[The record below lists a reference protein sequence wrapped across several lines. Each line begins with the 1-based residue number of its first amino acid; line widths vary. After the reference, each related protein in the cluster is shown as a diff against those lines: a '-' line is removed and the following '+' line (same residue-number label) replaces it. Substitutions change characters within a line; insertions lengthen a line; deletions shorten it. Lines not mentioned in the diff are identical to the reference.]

1 VRGDDLQ
8 LREEIDHLIAVGDAL
23 GASLRLTELWQQ
35 ETGAAVASFLIPRY
49 EKLRGARPFIPHR
62 LAILRSFTLEPVVP
76 LLRAAAFVAGVDLT
90 VHLGGFNTYPQEIL
104 DTASP
109 LYSFAPDTVILAVQ
123 TRDVARELWS
133 DYADLAADAVQPAI
147 ARSVASFQ
155 SCVRTFRQQS
165 VANLI
170 VHALEQPPI
179 PSLGVLDAQT
189 DGGQSAAIRQ
199 INDGL
204 RGFCQELRGVYMLDY
219 DSLVARHGYAHW
231 HDESKWL
238 TARMPISASYIMH
251 LAQEWL
257 RFLLPL
263 AGRTAKAVVVDLD
276 NTLWG
281 GVIGEDGMHG
291 IRLGQEYPGAAYQ
304 ALQRALLDLR
314 RKGIL
319 LAVCSKNNLEDA
331 MEVLE
336 KHPDMLLKPEHF
348 AAMRINWSDK
358 TQNLREIAAELN
370 IGIDAIAFLDD
381 NPVERAQVRV
391 DLPEMTVIEL
401 PADPSKY
408 ADAVRDSPVF
418 ERLTLSEED
427 RRRASFYASG
437 RERANAEQS
446 FESKEDFLR
455 SLEQEAEVVTVGPA
469 TLARVAQL
477 TQKTNQFNLTTRRYS
492 EQQIS
497 ELAKRPGWQVVS
509 LRLRDRYGDHGLVGV
524 AIVQFGAE
532 SCEIDTFLLSCR
544 VIGRSVET
552 ALLSHLVETA
562 RTRGAQFMRGWFF
575 STRKNAPAKNF
586 YAQHGFQQ
594 ESSDSE
600 GSPWTLDLQKAE
612 IACPE
617 WIKVRVLAGAKF

>member
-1 VRGDDLQ
+1 MRGDDLQ

-35 ETGAAVASFLIPRY
+35 ETGAAVASFLISRY

>member
-1 VRGDDLQ
+1 MQ
-8 LREEIDHLIAVGDAL
+8 LREEIDHRIAGGDAW
-23 GASLRLTELWQQ
+23 GASRCLTELWQQ
-35 ETGAAVASFLIPRY
+35 ESSAAVASFLVSRY
-49 EKLRGARPFIPHR
+49 EKLRGARPFTPHR

-76 LLRAAAFVAGVDLT
+76 VLRAAAFVAGVDLR
-90 VHLGGFNTYPQEIL
+90 VHLGGFNAYPQEIL
-104 DTASP
+104 DRASP

-123 TRDVARELWS
+123 TRDLAPELWS
-133 DYADLAADAVQPAI
+133 DYADLAADAVPPAI
-147 ARSVASFQ
+147 ARSVASLQ
-155 SCVRTFRQQS
+155 SCVRRFRRHS
-165 VANLI
+165 VANLV
-170 VHALEQPPI
+170 VHTLEQPPMA
-179 PSLGVLDAQT
+179 SLGVLDAQT

-204 RGFCQELRGVYMLDY
+204 RGICHELRGVYLLDY
-219 DSLVARHGYAHW
+219 GLLVARHGYAHW

-238 TARMPISASYIMH
+238 TARMPISASHITHM
-251 LAQEWL
+251 AQEWL

-263 AGRTAKAVVVDLD
+263 AGHTAKAVIVDLD

-281 GVIGEDGMHG
+281 GVIGEDGMQG

-304 ALQRALLDLR
+304 ALQRALLDLH

-331 MEVLE
+331 MEVLG

-358 TQNLREIAAELN
+358 IQNLREIGVELN

-381 NPVERAQVRV
+381 NPVERAQVRAH
-391 DLPEMTVIEL
+391 LPEVTVIEL
-401 PADPSKY
+401 SGDPAKY

-418 ERLTLSEED
+418 ERLMLSEED
-427 RRRASFYASG
+427 RQRVSFYASA
-437 RERANAEQS
+437 RARAKAEQS
-446 FESKEDFLR
+446 FASKEDFFR
-455 SLEQEAEVVTVGPA
+455 SLEQEAEVDTVGPA

-497 ELAKRPGWQVVS
+497 ELANRPGWRVVC
-509 LRLRDRYGDHGLVGV
+509 LRMRDRYGDHGLVGV
-524 AIVQFGAE
+524 AIVQFAAG
-532 SCEIDTFLLSCR
+532 SSEIDTFLLSCR

-562 RTRGAQFMRGWFF
+562 HARGAQFMRGWFF
-575 STRKNAPAKNF
+575 PTRKNAPAKDF
-586 YAQHGFQQ
+586 YAHHGFQQ
-594 ESSDSE
+594 ESSNSE
-600 GSPWTLDLQKAE
+600 GSLWTLDLHKAE